1 MVKILIIGG
10 FFMLNKII
18 IDPTLQNSIFILR
31 DALSKEMYPIVK
43 CGRPIVILCIG
54 TDRSTGDS
62 LGPLVGDKLKFL
74 IRNRVYL
81 YGNLQYPVHA
91 KNLINIIDEINKK
104 YKDPYIIAIDACLGS
119 LQNVGKIIVD
129 KAPISPG
136 SAMNKDLPKVGDLSI
151 TGIVNISGAME
162 FMVLQ
167 NTRLFTVMQ
176 IAEVISKGIY
186 HSIIKT
192 LGGRKAATDEI
203 KNILSQNIEA

>member
-1 MVKILIIGG
+1 
-10 FFMLNKII
+10 MLNKLI
-18 IDPTLQNSIFILR
+18 IDPSSKNSIFILR
-31 DALSKEMYPIVK
+31 DALSNEISPIIK
-43 CGRPIVILCIG
+43 SGRPVIVLCIG

-74 IRNRVYL
+74 IRDKVYL
-81 YGNLQYPVHA
+81 YGNLENPVHA
-91 KNLINIIDEINKK
+91 KNLPDIISEI
-104 YKDPYIIAIDACLGS
+104 YTRYEDPFVIAIDACLGS
-119 LQNVGKIIVD
+119 LQNVGKVIID
-129 KAPISPG
+129 GKPLSPG

-176 IAEVISKGIY
+176 LAEVIARGLY

-192 LGGRKAATDEI
+192 IGGRKSTSIVQNKLTE
-203 KNILSQNIEA
+203 NIEA

>member
-1 MVKILIIGG
+1 MVDKLV
-10 FFMLNKII
+10 
-18 IDPTLQNSIFILR
+18 IDPSSKKSIFILR
-31 DALSKEMYPIVK
+31 DILSDELCPIVK
-43 CGRPIVILCIG
+43 NKRPIIVLCIG

-74 IRNRVYL
+74 VRDKVYL

-91 KNLINIIDEINKK
+91 KNLSNIIDEINIK
-104 YKDPYIIAIDACLGS
+104 YENPFIIAIDACLGS

-129 KAPISPG
+129 GKPLCPG
-136 SAMNKDLPKVGDLSI
+136 SAMNKDLPKVGNLSI

-176 IAEVISKGIY
+176 LAEVISKGIY
-186 HSIIKT
+186 HSILKT
-192 LGGRKAATDEI
+192 IGGRKPNQLLETNSISE
-203 KNILSQNIEA
+203 NIEA